1 MNGGIF
7 LNLVAK
13 TFQYCRLGGR
23 RERRGGQK
31 MQKAWH
37 VWAGDKGHLLD
48 CLKEGPMCILF
59 PSNMPGKAVGESVAD
74 DPQYTF

>member
-1 MNGGIF
+1 MGESFLTLWPKHSSTAGWEAEENGG
-7 LNLVAK
+7 
-13 TFQYCRLGGR
+13 
-23 RERRGGQK
+23 GGQK

-74 DPQYTF
+74 DLQYTF